1 MKYGV
6 RDICDVVLRAKARM
20 QVGNKMFYKDE
31 PVIYFD
37 TLTTS
42 SLEGAATTTYAQ
54 GGRGNTRLMSWDG
67 ERTVTF
73 NMTDALISP
82 ESFMILSGAG
92 LIEATESKPILQHIT
107 ERIDRSDCDFP
118 AGEKN
123 CLDIPLSRKPYVEFQ
138 QTETGMYPKNNS
150 IYVMLMKNGE
160 IISEPYIP
168 AHNYNLN
175 NTGDR
180 DLMPVDEHGNPN
192 AEPFVKNDDG
202 KYLLHLR
209 QSHKCYDADHID
221 TTDDTNVEEYVADD
235 IKLSGFD
242 AVLVDYY
249 TAHYAG
255 AKQITITGDSFGGNF
270 YLEASTLFRNED
282 GVDMPAEFIIPNC
295 RIQGNFTFTMSASG
309 DPSTFDFVMD
319 AFPDYTRWDK
329 SKKVLAA
336 LQVFETAD
344 GSGSIDK
351 HRGAT
356 HQIPQSWYDQGAGSG
371 AGSDH
376 ENMQPVDKR
385 ATWEGFPKGNG

>member
-92 LIEATESKPILQHIT
+92 LIEATKEKPIMQHIT
-107 ERIDRSDCDFP
+107 ERIDRSDCTLN
-118 AGEKN
+118 AE
-123 CLDIPLSRKPYVEFQ
+123 CLDIPLSRKPFVEFSKYGEDGNPAVGS
-138 QTETGMYPKNNS
+138 TPVNNS

-160 IISEPYIP
+160 IVSEPYIP
-168 AHNYNLN
+168 DHHW
-175 NTGDR
+175 TED
-180 DLMPVDEHGNPN
+180 H
-192 AEPFVKNDDG
+192 DG
-202 KYLLHLR
+202 KVVAGESDWGVRKENGSDKYILHLA
-209 QSHKCYDADHID
+209 QDHICYDADHED
-221 TTDDTNVEEYVADD
+221 GGKYFTDD
-235 IKLSGFD
+235 IQLSRFD

-336 LQVFETAD
+336 LQVFETMD

-356 HQIPQSWYDQGAGSG
+356 HQIPQSWYGEGEDSHGSE
-371 AGSDH
+371 H
-376 ENMQPVDKR
+376 ENTYKNGKITDR
-385 ATWEGFPKGNG
+385 SAFEGFPAAGG

>member
-1 MKYGV
+1 LDEKYTLIKEEHIVMKYGV

-20 QVGNKMFYKDE
+20 QVGNKLFYKDE

-42 SLEGAATTTYAQ
+42 SLEGAATTVYAN

-92 LIEATESKPILQHIT
+92 LMEATNEEPIYQHIT
-107 ERIDRSDCDFP
+107 ERVDRSACTLGDKSL
-118 AGEKN
+118 E
-123 CLDIPLSRKPYVEFQ
+123 IPLSRKPYVRFDKYGEDGAPA
-138 QTETGMYPKNNS
+138 TGANPLNNS

-160 IISEPYIP
+160 IVSEPYIP
-168 AHNYNLN
+168 VHENQDVN
-175 NTGDR
+175 G
-180 DLMPVDEHGNPN
+180 
-192 AEPFVKNDDG
+192 DG
-202 KYLLHLR
+202 KYILHLD
-209 QSHKCYDADHID
+209 QEHVCYDEGHTGDD
-221 TTDDTNVEEYVADD
+221 KYFTDD
-235 IKLSGFD
+235 IQLSRFD

-249 TAHYAG
+249 VEHKAG
-255 AKQITITGDSFGGNF
+255 AKQITITADSFGGNF

-309 DPSTFDFVMD
+309 DPSTFDFVLD

-336 LQVFETAD
+336 LQVFETGD
-344 GSGSIDK
+344 GSGTIDK

-356 HQIPQSWYDQGAGSG
+356 HQIPQAWYGDGEEGQGSE
-371 AGSDH
+371 H
-376 ENMQPVDKR
+376 ENTFKNGQIGSRD
-385 ATWEGFPKGNG
+385 AFAGFPPAAGG